1 MRRAASLSL
10 LVGWF
15 AFLLFSSLQVCCK
28 LSAAERE
35 LVSTSAAIHASAE
48 HGEAN
53 HEPVDH
59 EEVCQDIFLPTNAAV
74 ATPDRPIYDSDAVA
88 VRVAVQSFDVRDEV
102 NVARFGCPPPRP
114 ASYYRRTSRI
124 LI

>member
-10 LVGWF
+10 MIGWL

-35 LVSTSAAIHASAE
+35 PGSTGAAMHTSAE
-48 HGEAN
+48 HGQAN
-53 HEPVDH
+53 HEPANH
-59 EEVCQDIFLPTNAAV
+59 QEVCQDIVPPTYAAV
-74 ATPDRPIYDSDAVA
+74 TTPDRPNYDSDAVA
-88 VRVAVQSFDVRDEV
+88 APVALQSFDVRNEV
-102 NVARFGCPPPRP
+102 YVAHLGWPPPRP
-114 ASYYRRTSRI
+114 ASYYRRASRI